1 MGGGGRCWHVLLA
14 FGHGRAAH
22 GAARCEGFTAAPL
35 QLRQLPQRARPE
47 DQRARARWSMARATA
62 RACLPT
68 FERHAQHL
76 HDAVQQAVND
86 L

>member
-1 MGGGGRCWHVLLA
+1 
-14 FGHGRAAH
+14 
-22 GAARCEGFTAAPL
+22 
-35 QLRQLPQRARPE
+35 
-47 DQRARARWSMARATA
+47 MARATA